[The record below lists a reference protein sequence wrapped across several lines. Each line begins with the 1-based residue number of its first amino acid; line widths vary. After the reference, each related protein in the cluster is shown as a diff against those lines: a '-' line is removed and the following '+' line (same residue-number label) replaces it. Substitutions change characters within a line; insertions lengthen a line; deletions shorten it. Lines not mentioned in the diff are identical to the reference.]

1 VMRVSSALCCT
12 PARRAWLP
20 PQALP
25 GPGPDRAHCPA
36 VDSPGPEFTAFCLTM
51 FGLFSSSNSSKGIE
65 DDLMNLKLSAKQLKR
80 ESAKS
85 EKEMAKAKEQV
96 KKVSPFE
103 AQTFHCSFLMCVD

>member
-1 VMRVSSALCCT
+1 MFVFQLNSALGSNRGT
-12 PARRAWLP
+12 LA
-20 PQALP
+20 QAGLLYP
-25 GPGPDRAHCPA
+25 I
-36 VDSPGPEFTAFCLTM
+36 STM

-96 KKVSPFE
+96 RKVSKFNKRSHILPHLQE
-103 AQTFHCSFLMCVD
+103 KE